1 MDPEA
6 DGVPQLAALLGV
18 PEPVLR
24 EAIGGPWTAAEN
36 APYFGHDVRVYV
48 GLENPR
54 HPERPL
60 VVIRVDREEH
70 VVDIGR
76 AVGVPVP
83 GGRQQ
88 WSLAEPRA
96 SLDYDE
102 VPLDETWGGE
112 HTVELLVLALRDAVS
127 AVVDAAILRGT
138 TW

>member
-1 MDPEA
+1 VDPES
-6 DGVPQLAALLGV
+6 DGVPQLAAILGA
-18 PEPVLR
+18 PDEVLR
-24 EAIGGPWTAAEN
+24 AAIGGPWHAAEN
-36 APYFGHDVRVYV
+36 APYYGHDVRVYV

-60 VVIRVDREEH
+60 VVLRVDREEH
-70 VVDIGR
+70 VIDVGR

-88 WSLAEPRA
+88 WSLGEPRA

-112 HTVELLVLALRDAVS
+112 HTTQLLVLALSDAVS

>member
-6 DGVPQLAALLGV
+6 DGLPQLALLLAV
-18 PEPVLR
+18 PEDALR
-24 EAIGGPWTAAEN
+24 AAVGEPWRAAEN

-60 VVIRVDREEH
+60 VVIRVDREER
-70 VVDIGR
+70 VVDVGR

-88 WSLAEPRA
+88 WSLAEPRT

-112 HTVELLVLALRDAVS
+112 HSAGLLLGALGDAVS
-127 AVVDAAILRGT
+127 AVLDAAVLRGT

>member
-24 EAIGGPWTAAEN
+24 EAIGGPWSTAEN
-36 APYFGHDVRVYV
+36 APYFGHDVQVFV
-48 GLENPR
+48 GVENPR

-60 VVIRVDREEH
+60 VVIRVDRDEH
-70 VVDIGR
+70 VVDVGR

-88 WSLAEPRA
+88 WSLAEPRT

-112 HTVELLVLALRDAVS
+112 HSAELLVLALRDAVS
-127 AVVDAAILRGT
+127 SVVDASILRGT

>member
-1 MDPEA
+1 M
-6 DGVPQLAALLGV
+6 PQLAALLAV

-24 EAIGGPWTAAEN
+24 EAIGGPWAAAEN
-36 APYFGHDVRVYV
+36 APYFGHEVRVFV

-60 VVIRVDREEH
+60 VVIRVDRDEH
-70 VVDIGR
+70 VVDVGR

-88 WSLAEPRA
+88 WSLGEPRT

-102 VPLDETWGGE
+102 VPLDESWGGE
-112 HTVELLVLALRDAVS
+112 HTRELLVLALRDAVS
-127 AVVDAAILRGT
+127 SVLDAAILRGT

>member
-1 MDPEA
+1 VDPES
-6 DGVPQLAALLGV
+6 DGLAQLAGMLGV
-18 PEPVLR
+18 PEQELR
-24 EAIGGPWTAAEN
+24 AAIGAPWRAAEN

-48 GLENPR
+48 GHENPR

-60 VVIRVDREEH
+60 VVIRVDRDER
-70 VVDIGR
+70 VVDVGR

-88 WSLAEPRA
+88 WSLAEPRT

-102 VPLDETWGGE
+102 VPLDETWGGG
-112 HTVELLVLALRDAVS
+112 HSAALLLSALGDAVS
-127 AVVDAAILRGT
+127 TVVDAAILRGT